1 MKIARFAERT
11 QLSPYTLRYYET
23 LGLLHIARD
32 TSGHRQF
39 DEKDIEWVKFITR
52 LKETGMPLAQI
63 CSYAVLRGKGASTLP
78 QRRQML
84 ADHQAVLQAH
94 IAQAQAHLQALDN
107 KIAFY
112 DEALREQVA
121 NQNAS
126 V

>member
-23 LGLLHIARD
+23 LGLLSIARD

-39 DEKDIEWVKFITR
+39 NEKDIEWVKFITR

-63 CSYAVLRGKGASTLP
+63 CAYAALREKGAVTLS

-84 ADHQAVLQAH
+84 AEHQAVLQAH

-121 NQNAS
+121 HQNAQ

>member
-23 LGLLHIARD
+23 LGLLRIARD

-39 DEKDIEWVKFITR
+39 NEKDIEWVKFITR

-63 CSYAVLRGKGASTLP
+63 CVYAALREKGAVTLS

-84 ADHQAVLQAH
+84 AEHQAVLQAH

-121 NQNAS
+121 HQNAQ